1 MSGKSVRTELAVT
14 MRAPSQ
20 ALRAVLVTMHG
31 HATTQHSGSTFTLA
45 VDGLLCA
52 DAVMLLQ
59 SLSTELRVAEL
70 TDGPALRARERQVV
84 GHHDAWD
91 LGAALIR
98 TSHCVV
104 LADIQMSLEKEGRD

>member
-20 ALRAVLVTMHG
+20 ALRAVLVAMHG
-31 HATTQHSGSTFTLA
+31 HTTTQHSGSTFTLA

-59 SLSTELRVAEL
+59 SLSAELRVAEL

-91 LGAALIR
+91 LGAALIW
-98 TSHCVV
+98 TSDRVV
-104 LADIQMSLEKEGRD
+104 LADIQMSLKKKGRD